1 MYSKSFWLGIG
12 LFLGVVACAPVPS
25 PDSNSTTRTQTLKL
39 LSWQAP
45 TILNPHLST
54 GFKDSEASRITL
66 EPLAS
71 FNAQGKLIPFL
82 AQNIPSRENGQVA
95 ADGKSVTWRLKPQLR
110 WSDGAPFTA
119 TDVVSTYEF
128 INNPQSGAT
137 SSGSYETVQSVTAID
152 PQTVKITFKKPT
164 SAWFLP
170 FVGTEGMIL
179 PRHLYQAYGGERAR
193 QAPAN
198 LLPVGTGPYRVT
210 QFKPGD
216 VVIFEVNPYFRGV
229 QTLGFTKVEL
239 KGGGD
244 ATSAAR
250 AVLETGDGD
259 YAFNL
264 QVESS
269 ILKNLEAGGR
279 GVTVAQLGG
288 LGERLLFNWIDPHTT
303 TKTQPH
309 PFFRQ
314 PQVRQAFSLAVERG
328 LIAQQLY
335 GLAGQP
341 TANVLLAPQNYVS
354 PHTRSVFNLT
364 QAAQLLEQTGWQDS
378 NNNGIRDRQGVEMK
392 VVFQTS
398 VNPLRQKTQQVIKQ
412 NLQKIGVAVELK
424 SIDPSVF
431 FSGDPANPDTL
442 ERFNADL
449 QMFTTGNT
457 NPDPTKY
464 LQTFTCREIPSQ
476 ANNWSGDNYSRFCSK
491 DYDALWQESVTTL
504 DLQKRRQLF
513 IQMNDLL
520 VNDFVLLPLVHRA
533 DVVAVGNTLQG
544 VNLTPW
550 DRNTWNIAEW
560 QRK

>member
-1 MYSKSFWLGIG
+1 
-12 LFLGVVACAPVPS
+12 
-25 PDSNSTTRTQTLKL
+25 
-39 LSWQAP
+39 
-45 TILNPHLST
+45 
-54 GFKDSEASRITL
+54 
-66 EPLAS
+66 
-71 FNAQGKLIPFL
+71 L
-82 AQNIPSRENGQVA
+82 AQNIPSRENGQVT

-119 TDVVSTYEF
+119 ADVVFTYEF

-229 QTLGFTKVEL
+229 KTLGFQKVEL

-264 QVESS
+264 QVESG
-269 ILKNLEAGGR
+269 ILKNLEAGGK
-279 GVTVAQLGG
+279 GVTIAQLGG
-288 LGERLLFNWIDPHTT
+288 LGERLLFNWSDPRTT

-309 PFFRQ
+309 PFFQ
-314 PQVRQAFSLAVERG
+314 QAQVRQAFSLAVDRG

-335 GLAGQP
+335 GLAGQA
-341 TANVLLAPQNYVS
+341 TANILLAPQNYVS

-364 QAAQLLEQTGWQDS
+364 QAAQLLEQAGWRDS

-431 FSGDPANPDTL
+431 FAGDPANPDTL

-464 LQTFTCREIPSQ
+464 LQTFTCREIPSP

-520 VNDFVLLPLVHRA
+520 VNNFVLLPLVHRS
-533 DVVAVGNTLQG
+533 DVVAVGKTLQG

-550 DRNTWNIAEW
+550 DRNTWNIAQW
-560 QRK
+560 QRQ